1 MPDLESSKDL
11 PKLRDDD
18 PLQVLWCHN
27 LRDGH
32 MPLQSS
38 DDPVDTEIQ
47 MLQT

>member
-18 PLQVLWCHN
+18 PLQALCCHN
-27 LRDGH
+27 LRDGP

-38 DDPVDTEIQ
+38 DDPADTEIQ